1 MAIFAHTELPHRK
14 RADIQVPEFAAIFE
28 QYHHP
33 IFHYLFR
40 LTQDQQEAEDLTQET
55 FLRVHNSLPKFRG
68 EASLSTWIYRI
79 ATNVS
84 HDHFRKTPSKKEH
97 SDHSLEDLT
106 SERDWITDE
115 NADSPEQS
123 TAQFEMSACVQS
135 FIMNLPSDYRTVLV
149 MHDMQGLKNQEIADI
164 LDCTLDTVKIRL
176 HRARKMLRESLNKG
190 CNFTRDESNVFVCEP
205 TSVEQSIIKLDLSDL

>member
-1 MAIFAHTELPHRK
+1 MATFTHTESPRRK
-14 RADIQVPEFAAIFE
+14 HADIQVPEFTDIFE
-28 QYHHP
+28 EYQLP

-40 LTQDQQEAEDLTQET
+40 LTQDHAEAEDLAQET
-55 FLRVHNSLPKFRG
+55 FARVYCSLPKFRG

-97 SDHSLEDLT
+97 SGHSLEDLT
-106 SERDWITDE
+106 SERDWIADE
-115 NADSPEQS
+115 ESDSPEQA

-135 FIMNLPSDYRTVLV
+135 FVMNLPSDYRTVLV

-164 LDCTLDTVKIRL
+164 LDCALDTVKIRL

-190 CNFTRDESNVFVCEP
+190 CNFTRDETNVFICEP
-205 TSVEQSIIKLDLSDL
+205 TSVDQSIAKLDLSDL